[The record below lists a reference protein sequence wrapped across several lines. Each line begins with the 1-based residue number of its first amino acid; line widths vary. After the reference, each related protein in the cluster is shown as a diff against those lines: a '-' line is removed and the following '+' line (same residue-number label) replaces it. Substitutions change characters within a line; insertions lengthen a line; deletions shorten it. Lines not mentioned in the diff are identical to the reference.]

1 MNYCL
6 LSMLQ
11 CRLRM
16 LKSKMPDESGIAFW
30 QPENFPGKALGMS
43 IEEQKSLP

>member
-1 MNYCL
+1 MSYCL

-16 LKSKMPDESGIAFW
+16 LKSKMPDESGIAFS
-30 QPENFPGKALGMS
+30 QPENFQGKALGMR
-43 IEEQKSLP
+43 IKEQNSLS